1 MIKPVE
7 SMATTLT
14 NNIIL
19 ASIIIPALILLVVS
33 IILTLWY
40 WKKKFKLQAQK
51 LHASKMI
58 SSRNNSN
65 NSSGIS
71 VDKKKDHFLNK
82 VSSLSLLKKFSK
94 MTSKNGHNSPIMQK
108 DDKSIGKKNL
118 IQIPVTKE
126 VNVQTTL
133 PHENSGFIKE
143 DPNTE
148 RLVLSENKS
157 CDPINMTNL
166 SSQFGENHLDYNIG
180 SRALYLSQPWVKAR
194 YMHALGCESMETSGI
209 LTLDPTIDLGHEINK
224 IIETGSESVTESE
237 GYYA

>member
-1 MIKPVE
+1 MIKPVG

-58 SSRNNSN
+58 SSRNSSN
-65 NSSGIS
+65 NSSDIS
-71 VDKKKDHFLNK
+71 GDDKNSNFLSK
-82 VSSLSLLKKFSK
+82 VSSFNILKNISKITSNNGQKKPKLQKEEKINDKKSLVQ
-94 MTSKNGHNSPIMQK
+94 M
-108 DDKSIGKKNL
+108 
-118 IQIPVTKE
+118 PVTKE

-133 PHENSGFIKE
+133 PLEKKGYVKE
-143 DPNTE
+143 DPITE

-157 CDPINMTNL
+157 SDPINMTNL
-166 SSQFGENHLDYNIG
+166 SSHFGENHLDYNIG

-194 YMHALGCESMETSGI
+194 YIHAIGCESMETSGI

>member
-51 LHASKMI
+51 MHASKMI
-58 SSRNNSN
+58 SSRNTSS

-71 VDKKKDHFLNK
+71 GDDKKDNFLKK
-82 VSSLSLLKKFSK
+82 VSSLSFLKKISK
-94 MTSKNGHNSPIMQK
+94 MATKNGQK
-108 DDKSIGKKNL
+108 NAKIHKEEKISDKKNL
-118 IQIPVTKE
+118 VQKPVTKE
-126 VNVQTTL
+126 ANIQTTL
-133 PHENSGFIKE
+133 PLEKKGYIKE
-143 DPNTE
+143 DPITE

-157 CDPINMTNL
+157 SDPINMTNL
-166 SSQFGENHLDYNIG
+166 SSHFGENHLDYNIG

-194 YMHALGCESMETSGI
+194 YMHAIGCESMETSGI